1 MGWVLTCLK
10 ADPASHKCPLADE
23 VLGPSLSLP
32 GALLGELQTR
42 AGPFLGQFPDKASAF
57 KALHRTEVEPGQ
69 VRPPIF
75 GLGPLSML
83 GRHTLLALSVCQSWQ
98 GFGSRVTH

>member
-1 MGWVLTCLK
+1 MVWVLTCLK
-10 ADPASHKCPLADE
+10 ADPASYECLLADE

-69 VRPPIF
+69 VRAPVFWFWP
-75 GLGPLSML
+75 S
-83 GRHTLLALSVCQSWQ
+83 
-98 GFGSRVTH
+98 